1 MGCCANERATPRFI
15 FKASLRPMRPFFY
28 FVIPSC
34 ARNDNFTRHG
44 SIKTETALNVEVLA
58 SMFEDRKKARS

>member
-1 MGCCANERATPRFI
+1 
-15 FKASLRPMRPFFY
+15 MRPFFY
-28 FVIPSC
+28 FVIPRT

-58 SMFEDRKKARS
+58 SMFVRRKKPARESGLDVFGKDNLSFVNV